1 MYLQEGEEGS
11 YRIVGLK
18 KSETQEREGKKK
30 EKIPNHLDC
39 QQVMGVQP
47 AWWGCVRLEPDL
59 LTLQMNCPGIFLSV
73 VMLQAG
79 KTLSV
84 YLPNPFF
91 TLPHRKPNSSVC
103 SGDLPLLAL
112 ASMVKTRSSKP
123 SVAGDTNSPLP
134 SPAIQH
140 LLLQEPQG
148 GAKQLR
154 AALVP
159 APRVS
164 GFCLLKAIL
173 SLLLSVLGTERDT
186 LMIQQALN
194 FRIWSPENQAIP
206 CPVLQSTFICVSDYS
221 YSFH

>member
-1 MYLQEGEEGS
+1 
-11 YRIVGLK
+11 
-18 KSETQEREGKKK
+18 
-30 EKIPNHLDC
+30 
-39 QQVMGVQP
+39 MGVQP

-148 GAKQLR
+148 GCQTTQSSSGPCSKGLWLLPFKGNFII
-154 AALVP
+154 AAQCF
-159 APRVS
+159 
-164 GFCLLKAIL
+164 G
-173 SLLLSVLGTERDT
+173 
-186 LMIQQALN
+186 
-194 FRIWSPENQAIP
+194 
-206 CPVLQSTFICVSDYS
+206 
-221 YSFH
+221 H